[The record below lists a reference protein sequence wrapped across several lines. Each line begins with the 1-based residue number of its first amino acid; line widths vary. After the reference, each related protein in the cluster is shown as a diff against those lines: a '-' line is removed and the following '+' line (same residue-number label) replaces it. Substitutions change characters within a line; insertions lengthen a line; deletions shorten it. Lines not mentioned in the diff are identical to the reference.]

1 MATVSLILSQKR
13 KEQDITLETISRDLH
28 IKIENLK
35 ALESADWKSLP
46 DPAFVQ
52 GFIKSYSQYLGL
64 DPKYMLALY
73 RREYDPKKHPQST
86 SIFKKRQTF
95 FLTPA
100 RLAAMIFVIIVM
112 VFLSYLFLQYTS
124 ILNSPKLT
132 VNNPQ
137 DNQTTTVPV
146 TLISGKTEKDAT
158 ISIAGE
164 FVPVDQEGKFSKE
177 LKLSEGQNVIEIIAA
192 KRLSPKTKVTRIIR
206 LSP

>member
-1 MATVSLILSQKR
+1 MSTVSQILSQKR
-13 KEQDITLETISRDLH
+13 KEQDQTLETISRDLH
-28 IKIENLK
+28 IKVENLQ
-35 ALESADWKSLP
+35 AIESADWKSLP

-52 GFIKSYSQYLGL
+52 GFIKTYSEYLGL
-64 DPKYMLALY
+64 DSKYMLALY

-95 FLTPA
+95 FLTPT
-100 RLAAMIFVIIVM
+100 RLATVIFVFIVF
-112 VFLSYLFLQYTS
+112 VFIVYLFLQYTS
-124 ILNSPKLT
+124 ILNSPKLI

-146 TLISGKTEKDAT
+146 TLISGKTEKEAT
-158 ISIAGE
+158 VSIDGE
-164 FVPVDQEGKFSKE
+164 FVAVDQDGNFTKE
-177 LKLSEGQNVIEIIAA
+177 LKLVEGQNIIEIIAA

>member
-1 MATVSLILSQKR
+1 MATVSQILSQKR
-13 KEQDITLETISRDLH
+13 KEQDLSLEIISRDLH
-28 IKIENLK
+28 IKKENLEAIEK
-35 ALESADWKSLP
+35 ADWKSLP

-52 GFIKSYSQYLGL
+52 GFIKSYSEYLDL

-73 RREYDPKKHPQST
+73 RREYDPKKHPQNT
-86 SIFKKRQTF
+86 SVFKKTQTF

-100 RLAAMIFVIIVM
+100 RLAVIIFVTVVVIFI
-112 VFLSYLFLQYTS
+112 SYLFLQYTS
-124 ILNSPKLT
+124 ILSSPKL
-132 VNNPQ
+132 VINNPP

-158 ISIAGE
+158 VSVNGDFI
-164 FVPVDQEGKFSKE
+164 PVDQDGNFSKE

-192 KRLSPKTKVTRIIR
+192 RRLSPKSKVTKIIR

>member
-1 MATVSLILSQKR
+1 MATVSQILSQKR
-13 KEQDITLETISRDLH
+13 KERDINLEIVSNDLH
-28 IKIENLK
+28 IKKENLE
-35 ALESADWKSLP
+35 ALEKADWKSLP

-52 GFIKSYSQYLGL
+52 GFIKSYSQYLDL

-86 SIFKKRQTF
+86 SVFKKRQTF

-100 RLAAMIFVIIVM
+100 RLAGIIFVLIVI
-112 VFLSYLFLQYTS
+112 VFISYLFFQYTS
-124 ILNSPKLT
+124 ILSSPKLV

-146 TLISGKTEKDAT
+146 TLISGKTEKSAT
-158 ISIAGE
+158 VSVNGDFI
-164 FVPVDQEGKFSKE
+164 PVDQDGNFTKE
-177 LKLSEGQNVIEIIAA
+177 LKLTEGQNTIEIIAA
-192 KRLSPKTKVTRIIR
+192 RRLSPKTKVTRIIR

>member
-1 MATVSLILSQKR
+1 MSTVSQILSQKR
-13 KEQDITLETISRDLH
+13 KAQDQTLETISRDLH
-28 IKIENLK
+28 IKIENLQ
-35 ALESADWKSLP
+35 ALESAAWNSLP

-64 DPKYMLALY
+64 DAKYMLALY

-86 SIFKKRQTF
+86 SVFKKRQTF
-95 FLTPA
+95 FITPA
-100 RLAAMIFVIIVM
+100 RLAAVTFAVIVV
-112 VFLSYLFLQYTS
+112 VFLGYLFLQYTS
-124 ILNSPKLT
+124 ILNSPKLV

-146 TLISGKTEKDAT
+146 TLISGKTEKEAT
-158 ISIAGE
+158 VAIDGE
-164 FVPVDQEGKFSKE
+164 FVPVDQDGNFIKE
-177 LKLSEGQNVIEIIAA
+177 LKLTEGQNIIEIIAA